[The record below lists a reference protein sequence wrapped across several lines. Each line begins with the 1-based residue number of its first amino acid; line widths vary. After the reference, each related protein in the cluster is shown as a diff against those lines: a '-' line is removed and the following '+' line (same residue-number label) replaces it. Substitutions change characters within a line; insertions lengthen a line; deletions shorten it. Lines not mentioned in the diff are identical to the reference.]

1 MGLGFRGVVL
11 LGFSF
16 GAFKSI
22 YYQSQTADP
31 RVIGLIAM
39 SGSVRAA
46 RDLRSERVKLAE
58 KMVASGNGLD
68 LLPWEEKGAPWGTMS
83 AQAYVSR
90 ARVNLDMFG
99 VDTPNSHISMVRC
112 PLFICFGTQEE
123 DIGTAADLDMIRRNA
138 TAATSVHTQMFEGA
152 AHGFVGHEREVADAF
167 TNWIDTLDKEPLR
180 ING

>member
-1 MGLGFRGVVL
+1 
-11 LGFSF
+11 
-16 GAFKSI
+16 
-22 YYQSQTADP
+22 
-31 RVIGLIAM
+31 
-39 SGSVRAA
+39 
-46 RDLRSERVKLAE
+46 
-58 KMVASGNGLD
+58 
-68 LLPWEEKGAPWGTMS
+68 
-83 AQAYVSR
+83 
-90 ARVNLDMFG
+90 MFG

-180 ING
+180 MNG